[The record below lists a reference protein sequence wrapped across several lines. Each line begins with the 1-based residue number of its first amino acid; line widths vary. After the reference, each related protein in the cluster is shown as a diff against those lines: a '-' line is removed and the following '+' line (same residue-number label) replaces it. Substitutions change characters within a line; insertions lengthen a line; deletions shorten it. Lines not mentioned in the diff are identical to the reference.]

1 MELTRGVLL
10 TGISAVGVLAC
21 IISWI
26 ICAAVF
32 LIRRGKQE
40 KAKKESE
47 S

>member
-10 TGISAVGVLAC
+10 TGISAVGILGC

-32 LIRRGKQE
+32 PGQRRRLLDKIE
-40 KAKKESE
+40 KG
-47 S
+47 